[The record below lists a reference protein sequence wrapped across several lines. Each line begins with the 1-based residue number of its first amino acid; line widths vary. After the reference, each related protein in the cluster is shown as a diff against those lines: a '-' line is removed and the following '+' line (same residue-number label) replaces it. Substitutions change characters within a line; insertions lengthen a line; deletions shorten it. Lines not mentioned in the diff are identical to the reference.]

1 MKWKLIF
8 ESEKTPSDLE
18 SIDASFNKDV
28 SDEKYVPTVDFM
40 KAVYNKMNKELFFN
54 FLPNESEI
62 KFMVRNLKNR
72 DIGSAPYSKSV
83 ERHEITPLAIV
94 FNNTYRLT
102 LHGWMEA
109 MLHEMIHVSDY
120 LLNPD
125 RFYDDEYEPH
135 GDWFMKQ
142 GRRFKKHGFNVTK
155 YCDLDVETNHDRG
168 EEEHMADGKKNTFL
182 VFNKDKEN
190 LCVRIDEKD
199 KNTAMEFLSKQGVK
213 RSFLLS
219 TRNPFSEEV
228 DVWNPDEPMSPI
240 DFNDTTITLYGPFKR
255 VELLDMSN
263 PISESEED
271 ELDKYMKIARK
282 IKGVTKVY
290 RKGDEVIVWLS

>member
-1 MKWKLIF
+1 MMKWKLI
-8 ESEKTPSDLE
+8 EEANTPSDMK
-18 SIDASFNKDV
+18 SIEASFNKDV
-28 SDEKYVPTVDFM
+28 SDEKFIPTVEFM
-40 KAVYNKMNKELFFN
+40 KVVYNKMNKEFFFN
-54 FLPNESEI
+54 YLPDESEI
-62 KFMVRNLKNR
+62 KFMVRNLESR
-72 DIGSAPYSKSV
+72 DVGSAPYSKNI
-83 ERHEITPLAIV
+83 EKHEIIPMAIV
-94 FNNTYRLT
+94 FNNSYKLT
-102 LHGWMEA
+102 LHGWMEV

-125 RFYDDEYEPH
+125 RFYDETYEPH

-142 GRRFKKHGFNVTK
+142 GKRFKKHGFNVTQ
-155 YCDLDVETNHDRG
+155 YCDLDVETNHDRST
-168 EEEHMADGKKNTFL
+168 EEHMADGKKNTFMA
-182 VFNKDKEN
+182 FNKNKEN

-199 KNTAMEFLSKQGVK
+199 KNVAMEFLSKQGVK

-228 DVWNPDEPMSPI
+228 DVWNPDESMSPI

-255 VELLDMSN
+255 EELLDMSN